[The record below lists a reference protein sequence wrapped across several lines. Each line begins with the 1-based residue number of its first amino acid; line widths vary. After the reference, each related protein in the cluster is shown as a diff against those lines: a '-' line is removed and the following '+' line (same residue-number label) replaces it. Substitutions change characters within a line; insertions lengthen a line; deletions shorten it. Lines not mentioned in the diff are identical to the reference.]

1 MRNEYADFP
10 ASPVLP
16 VFRVAL
22 LASEDTREALYGLLG
37 CHLHL
42 LRRATLVAPQAT
54 AILCEA
60 RFCLSISWIN
70 RGPSGGVSHVA
81 ELVAEKSLDAVIF
94 LRDSDNT
101 AFNGP
106 GGDRRGVATAAKS
119 PWQPTP
125 PPLTPCFPIWSTPHA
140 APDCPWFNL
149 TTEQYMGCAPTRMSC
164 KRRTDCRRTR
174 AV

>member
-1 MRNEYADFP
+1 MRNEHADFP

-37 CHLHL
+37 WHLHL

-60 RFCLSISWIN
+60 RFSLSISWIN

-106 GGDRRGVATAAKS
+106 GGNRLLRVCDSRQVPVATNAATAHALLS
-119 PWQPTP
+119 HLERTACTP
-125 PPLTPCFPIWSTPHA
+125 GLPLVQFDDGAI
-140 APDCPWFNL
+140 
-149 TTEQYMGCAPTRMSC
+149 YG
-164 KRRTDCRRTR
+164 
-174 AV
+174 V